1 MLYAVFSGAV
11 QETLS
16 RMIDQLSPAD
26 LGLPDKPSEPEMTR
40 AEMSE
45 QIADNLAEID
55 RLKAR
60 KATLEGELRKLS

>member
-26 LGLPDKPSEPEMTR
+26 LGLPATPSEPEMTR
-40 AEMSE
+40 AEMAE
-45 QIADNLAEID
+45 RIAEIG
-55 RLKAR
+55 RAHV
-60 KATLEGELRKLS
+60 